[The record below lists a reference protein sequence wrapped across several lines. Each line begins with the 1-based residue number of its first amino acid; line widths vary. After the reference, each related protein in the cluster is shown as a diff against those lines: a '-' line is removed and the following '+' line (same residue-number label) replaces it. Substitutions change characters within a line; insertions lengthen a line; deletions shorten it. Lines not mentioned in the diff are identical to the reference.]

1 MKHATRIYRL
11 DHSKRG
17 DAEQLARMHE
27 MAREAAEVLRRPIPD
42 TFLGRRTFEP
52 FPNEEKR
59 A

>member
-11 DHSKRG
+11 DHSNW

-52 FPNEEKR
+52 CPKEEKR